1 MIAGRY
7 RLEEVVGAG
16 ERGEVWRALDLELRR
31 VVAVKLA
38 RSGEQV
44 RREARIGAGLRHA
57 GVVAVLDVVR
67 ERRGRWLVMEYLPS
81 RSLAEML
88 RTGDL
93 LPAGKAAEIG
103 AQVAATLA
111 AMHAKGLVHRDIT
124 PGNVLVAEDGT
135 AKLTDLGI
143 AVWSNAGSPEF
154 LATDDEA
161 SDPAFDVHALGV
173 TLAAVTEGGISG
185 LLAVLTDPDPRK
197 RPTAAEASALLLE
210 VAENPP
216 PASTSL
222 VPRQL
227 PPAPVHFE
235 GREGELEAI
244 SGDVVVIDGLG
255 GIGKTW
261 LALRWAHDNLRRFP
275 DGQLFVNLNDSEAAL
290 HGFLTALGVPPDEV
304 PADRQA
310 QMVLYRN
317 LVAGKRML
325 ILLDNARD
333 AGQIADLLPGT
344 PECTVLI
351 TSRGWMPDHAAHS
364 VSLDTVPVREARA
377 MLVRRIGE
385 DRAATE
391 PEAFEEILTHCCGLP
406 LALAI
411 VAGRLTAHPGF
422 FLGTAAA
429 ILRGTR
435 SRLDPLDDRN
445 PATGLEAALE
455 MSYYALVERHRE
467 LFELL
472 GLAPGPDLP
481 LPAVANLIDGSI
493 AEAKATLRTL
503 ERQSLVDEYVDGR
516 WRMHDLVRLYAAQGA
531 RLRYSPEEQGEAL
544 RRLVDFSLHTAHR
557 ATGLLD
563 PLGRLIDLG
572 PAPSGYVPERLADAA
587 AALDWFDAEQPML
600 LAVQQLAVEH
610 AWDEQVWQL
619 ASTLTTFHSRRGR
632 VGEDLAV
639 WHRALSAAERLDDPA
654 AKALCHRCLGHAY
667 SRTADLDKALDHL
680 RIALSLYEATED
692 EQGKGRSYQILGL
705 LWERREDDEVALE
718 YSTLARERFKTLD
731 EPALEAVALNAMG
744 RHTGKLGRFDE
755 ARTHCEAAL
764 SLLRGH
770 GFPDS
775 EAETL
780 VELGNCHAALG
791 DGDKAREMWL
801 EAVEIYRNQGRAELV
816 SKVEAL
822 LNGA

>member
-7 RLEEVVGAG
+7 RLEEVVGTG

-44 RREARIGAGLRHA
+44 RREARIGAGLPHA

-67 ERRGRWLVMEYLPS
+67 ERRERWLVMEYLPS

-111 AMHAKGLVHRDIT
+111 AMHAKGMVHRDIT

-143 AVWSNAGSPEF
+143 AVWSNAGTPEF

-161 SDPAFDVHALGV
+161 ADPASDVHALGV
-173 TLAAVTEGGISG
+173 TLAAVTVGGISE
-185 LLAVLTDPDPRK
+185 LLAVFTDPDPHK

-216 PASTSL
+216 PESTSL
-222 VPRQL
+222 VPRRL

-235 GREGELEAI
+235 GRERDLESVAGEA
-244 SGDVVVIDGLG
+244 VVIDGMA

-275 DGQLFVNLNDSEAAL
+275 DGQLFVTLTGFGPMSTEAAL
-290 HGFLTALGVPPDEV
+290 HGFLTALGVPPDEI
-304 PADRQA
+304 PADRRAQA
-310 QMVLYRN
+310 GRYRN

-333 AGQIADLLPGT
+333 PEQIADLLPGT

-351 TSRGWMPDHAAHS
+351 TSRDRMPDHAAHS
-364 VSLDTVPVREARA
+364 VSLGTVSAVEARA

-385 DRAATE
+385 DRAAKE
-391 PEAFEEILTHCCGLP
+391 PEALDEILTHCRGLP
-406 LALAI
+406 LALTI
-411 VAGRLTAHPGF
+411 VAGRLTAYPGF

-435 SRLDPLDDRN
+435 SRLDPLGDGN
-445 PATGLEAALE
+445 PAAGLEAALE

-467 LFELL
+467 IFELL
-472 GLAPGPDLP
+472 GLAPGPDLS
-481 LPAVANLIDGSI
+481 LPAVANLLDGSI
-493 AEAKATLRTL
+493 AEAKATLRAL
-503 ERQSLVDEYVDGR
+503 ERQSLVDEYVAGR
-516 WRMHDLVRLYAAQGA
+516 WRMHDPVRLYAAKGA
-531 RLRYSPEEQGEAL
+531 RLRFTPEEQGEAL

-557 ATGLLD
+557 ATVLLD
-563 PLGRLIDLG
+563 PLRRLIDLG
-572 PAPSGYVPERLADAA
+572 SPPSGYVPERLADTA

-632 VGEDLAV
+632 FGEDLAV
-639 WHRALSAAERLDDPA
+639 WHRALSAAERLDDPD

-667 SRTADLDKALDHL
+667 SRTADLDKAPDHL
-680 RIALSLYEATED
+680 RIA
-692 EQGKGRSYQILGL
+692 
-705 LWERREDDEVALE
+705 
-718 YSTLARERFKTLD
+718 
-731 EPALEAVALNAMG
+731 
-744 RHTGKLGRFDE
+744 
-755 ARTHCEAAL
+755 RTHYEAAL
-764 SLLRGH
+764 FFLREH
-770 GFPDS
+770 SFPEG

-780 VELGNCHAALG
+780 VELGKCHTALG
-791 DGDKAREMWL
+791 DGDKAREVWL
-801 EAVEIYRNQGRAELV
+801 EAVEIYRTQGRAELV
-816 SKVEAL
+816 SQVESL